1 MEDSDSEATRATE
14 TWEATEATE
23 AIQLKKTLW
32 NLKILESKN
41 WF

>member
-14 TWEATEATE
+14 TWEATEAPE